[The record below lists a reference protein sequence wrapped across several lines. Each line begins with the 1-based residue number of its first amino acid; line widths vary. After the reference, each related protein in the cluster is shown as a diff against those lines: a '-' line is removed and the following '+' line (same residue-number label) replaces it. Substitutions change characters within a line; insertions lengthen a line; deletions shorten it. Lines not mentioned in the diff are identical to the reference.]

1 MKRRGF
7 LGALAAASLG
17 AVLNGS
23 LTDFARAESSARAVA
38 NLPGRAAKSEFPEGA
53 AIVMVH
59 GAWADGYCWSN
70 IILPLER
77 RGLNTMCAPIP
88 LTSFPDDVAA
98 LSRALE
104 RTTGPVVLVGHA
116 YSGAV
121 IAAVREDRVKSL
133 VYVAA
138 LAPDEGETVAK
149 VFYREPSHPEA
160 PKLAPDSHGF
170 IWIPDG
176 GFQRA
181 VAHKASADQTSI
193 AYAVQ
198 RPLALQCIHEPV
210 PAPAWRTKPS
220 WFLIAEED
228 RMINPKTQHF
238 MADRMGAH
246 AQSHRV
252 DHSPM
257 YTEPN
262 LVVGIILEA
271 AAQTLSR

>member
-1 MKRRGF
+1 MERRSF
-7 LGALAAASLG
+7 LGALTVTSLG
-17 AVLNGS
+17 LAFQGS
-23 LTDFARAESSARAVA
+23 LQEIAGAQNTTRSASVGAFPQNSSVI
-38 NLPGRAAKSEFPEGA
+38 L
-53 AIVMVH
+53 VH
-59 GAWADGYCWSN
+59 GAWADGYCWSR

-77 RGLNTMCAPIP
+77 RGLKVICAPIP

-121 IAAVREDRVKSL
+121 IAAVREDRIKSL

-160 PKLAPDSHGF
+160 PKLAPDSHGLV
-170 IWIPDG
+170 WIPDG

-193 AYAVQ
+193 AAAVQ
-198 RPLALQCIHEPV
+198 RPLALQCIQEPV
-210 PAPAWRTKPS
+210 PTPAWRSKPS

-246 AQSHRV
+246 AQSHPV